1 MANEKINQLKDKL
14 RDKNLTRAQRQAIM
28 EEIAE
33 ESHKTDTRKPMT
45 LYKYRLLHFWGF
57 FLSFVTKV
65 FDMITTACGVDD
77 NVIVSIITLMF
88 SVPSAI
94 FLILWLVATFSR
106 KIDREDE
113 MAKENLNKARQG
125 ISVIVMTTLLVLMS
139 GVVIIGSFLD
149 IDFTLTLHRNNLYDI
164 IILIL
169 WGYFSL
175 ESGLFLMFEGK
186 CSYDDEE
193 ESEEE

>member
-1 MANEKINQLKDKL
+1 
-14 RDKNLTRAQRQAIM
+14 
-28 EEIAE
+28 
-33 ESHKTDTRKPMT
+33 
-45 LYKYRLLHFWGF
+45 
-57 FLSFVTKV
+57 
-65 FDMITTACGVDD
+65 
-77 NVIVSIITLMF
+77 
-88 SVPSAI
+88 
-94 FLILWLVATFSR
+94 
-106 KIDREDE
+106 
-113 MAKENLNKARQG
+113 
-125 ISVIVMTTLLVLMS
+125 MTTLLVLMS